1 MELNAIAD
9 TIVVCAVDGVYA
21 GYLLLSDTPKED
33 AITAVKELKTLNIDN
48 IQILSGDKQAI
59 VSK

>member
-33 AITAVKELKTLNIDN
+33 AITAVKELKI
-48 IQILSGDKQAI
+48 IKY
-59 VSK
+59 